1 MPILTDKD
9 QEDLLV
15 AVKDADILGF
25 SFVRGSKDIAAIQK
39 TLAEQV
45 GSEAAA
51 AIPLVIK
58 IETVEAVNHLPE
70 LIVAAASKN
79 PLAIMI
85 ARGDLA
91 AEAGFLRLSELQEE
105 ILWICEAAHIPV
117 IWSTQ
122 VLENMVKNGVPT
134 RAEMSDATMAGQ
146 AECVMLNK
154 GDFVEEG
161 ITLLDAILVQSQQN
175 RSKKTAQLRA
185 LKIAKK
191 AWRKPKK

>member
-1 MPILTDKD
+1 MTDKD
-9 QEDLLV
+9 REDLLV
-15 AVKDADILGF
+15 AEIEADILGF
-25 SFVRGSKDIAAIQK
+25 SFVRGSKDIVAIQN

-45 GSEAAA
+45 GSEAAL

-70 LIVAAASKN
+70 LVVAAASKN

-161 ITLLDAILVQSQQN
+161 IALLDAILVQSQQN
-175 RSKKTAQLRA
+175 RSKKTAKLRA

-191 AWRKPKK
+191 AWRKTKK